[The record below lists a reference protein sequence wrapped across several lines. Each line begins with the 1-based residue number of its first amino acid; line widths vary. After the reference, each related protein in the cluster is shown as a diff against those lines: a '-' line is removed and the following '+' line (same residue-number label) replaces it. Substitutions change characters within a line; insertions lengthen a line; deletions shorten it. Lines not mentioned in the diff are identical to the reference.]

1 VPKFPH
7 GAVIHAIQWLPA
19 VAWAARRAGLAVA
32 GRRWLV
38 IVAIL
43 ATAALLA
50 FSLFQTLTGHARFD
64 LSLWK
69 GIVG

>member
-1 VPKFPH
+1 MPKFPH

-50 FSLFQTLTGHARFD
+50 FSLLQTLTGHARFD
-64 LSLWK
+64 LSWWQ